1 MESFKKIKG
10 DTAGQALTAVASLCS
25 PIIPAAFAV
34 FLLAGCVLFSEEP
47 LVVVVDPLVLEEIA
61 PFPRAVVVKPVIEYE
76 PVYSLMRIV
85 EVSEVGGVQKFFLA
99 RAGADRTNI
108 AAGKGGEIA
117 DDESFKKII
126 GTYTIVEV
134 YGDIFRCEVL
144 RLDYRIGRSA
154 HIRMQTGERLKS

>member
-1 MESFKKIKG
+1 MESFKKIIS
-10 DTAGQALTAVASLCS
+10 AVFIA
-25 PIIPAAFAV
+25 
-34 FLLAGCVLFSEEP
+34 FLLAGSVLFTSCVLFSDEP
-47 LVVVVDPLVLEEIA
+47 LIVIVDPLVLEEIS
-61 PFPRAVVVKPVIEYE
+61 PFPRAIVVRPVVEYE

-108 AAGKGGEIA
+108 IEGKGGEIA
-117 DDESFKKII
+117 DEEDFKKII

-144 RLDYRIGRSA
+144 RLDYRIGRNA
-154 HIRMQTGERLKS
+154 HIRMKTGERLKS